1 MCGFYIIQRICE
13 KVVEKWPWLLEHAFD
28 KLKTQKMCEKA
39 VEKCDSWL
47 LRYVPNDLRFRGV
60 CENEVEEWP
69 WSLQYVPDKLKTQE
83 MCKKAMRNRLATFF
97 FLFLT
102 VLKHKKCVK
111 RLLRQCHRGWNVYQ
125 MTLKLKGFVT
135 RRCRKDYAY

>member
-1 MCGFYIIQRICE
+1 MEVTDSCFKIIRYKNHRLRAFPGPRLAEGRLNKMRGFYIIQRICE

-39 VEKCDSWL
+39 VEKCGSWL

-60 CENEVEEWP
+60 CEP
-69 WSLQYVPDKLKTQE
+69 WSLQYVPDNLKTQE

-97 FLFLT
+97 FYF
-102 VLKHKKCVK
+102 
-111 RLLRQCHRGWNVYQ
+111 
-125 MTLKLKGFVT
+125 
-135 RRCRKDYAY
+135 